1 MGIEPLFS
9 MANPDSIHHCHTL
22 VWWLMEHWLAQF
34 AYRASATWWNFVLPL
49 ALVLV
54 VTGITVTIHSYR
66 AARSNPTES
75 LKTE

>member
-1 MGIEPLFS
+1 MNTIAIP
-9 MANPDSIHHCHTL
+9 L